1 MAATTQP
8 GPARPGFHTITP
20 YLVTQ
25 DLDRLIAFVQQVFD
39 ATETLRMPGGA
50 GGTHVEMQIGD
61 SMLMI
66 GGGTGTTM
74 PAALYV
80 YVEDVDAVY
89 QRALV
94 AGAITLMEPSDE
106 ADGDRRGGVQDP
118 LGNQWFLARHIE
130 HAR

>member
-8 GPARPGFHTITP
+8 GPARAGFHTITP

-25 DLDRLIAFVQQVFD
+25 DLDRLIAFVQQVFA
-39 ATETLRMPGGA
+39 ATETLRMQGAA
-50 GGTHVEMQIGD
+50 GGTHVEVRIGD

-66 GGGTGTTM
+66 GGGTGEAM

-89 QRALV
+89 QRALA
-94 AGAITLMEPSDE
+94 AGATTLMEPSDE
-106 ADGDRRGGVQDP
+106 ADGDRRGGVQDFC
-118 LGNQWFLARHIE
+118 GNQWFIARHVGS
-130 HAR
+130 AR